1 VRRSVV
7 GMTNYR
13 TTSDDYSGRP
23 VAEDSWPTLKA
34 FRDGGCVSHE
44 KLPLEEGR
52 RRYTTPAAP
61 LQDAD
66 PAMTEYPV
74 EDCRVRVYDPRP
86 SAEQDAPT
94 SVILFLHGGGWALG
108 GFSSHHSLARRLC
121 VRSGL
126 PLVAVDYRLAPE
138 HRYPAAVE
146 DARAALRWL
155 VRRADVHGL
164 RVTGMSVAGDSA
176 GGNLAAVLAN
186 EATAGTVPGVEPMTL
201 DAQVL
206 LYPVT
211 DLTDDHM
218 TGGASYRRIT
228 EGFPLTAAT
237 MRWFGDLY
245 IDHGPVRRA
254 ADASPMYADLPAGL
268 PPTFLVSM
276 DNDPLADDGVG
287 YAAKLAAAG
296 TPLRHDHLVGYPHG
310 VFTAARAVPT
320 AEHYVNLAADFL
332 AEHADGA
339 RSDPRYR
346 QGSCAP
352 GDARPQ

>member
-1 VRRSVV
+1 
-7 GMTNYR
+7 MPNYR

-23 VAEDSWPTLKA
+23 VAEDSWPALQA

-44 KLPLEEGR
+44 KLPVAEGR
-52 RRYTTPAAP
+52 RRYTTPATP
-61 LQDAD
+61 LEDAD
-66 PAMTEYPV
+66 PTMTDHPV
-74 EDCRVRVYDPRP
+74 EHCRVRVYDPRP
-86 SAEQDAPT
+86 EDTRTAPT
-94 SVILFLHGGGWALG
+94 PVILFLHGGGWVLG

-138 HRYPAAVE
+138 HPYPAAVE

-155 VRRADVHGL
+155 VNSTDVHGL
-164 RVTGMSVAGDSA
+164 PVTGVSVAGDSA

-186 EATAGTVPGVEPMTL
+186 EATAGTVPGVDALTL

-218 TGGASYRRIT
+218 AEGASYRRIT
-228 EGFPLTAAT
+228 AGFPLTAAT
-237 MRWFGDLY
+237 MHWFGDLY
-245 IDHGPVRRA
+245 IAHGEVRRNP
-254 ADASPMYADLPAGL
+254 DVSPMYADLPAGL

-276 DNDPLADDGVG
+276 DNDPLSDDGTA

-310 VFTAARAVPT
+310 IFTAARAVPT
-320 AEHYVNLAADFL
+320 AERYVNLAADFL
-332 AEHADGA
+332 AEHAG
-339 RSDPRYR
+339 
-346 QGSCAP
+346 
-352 GDARPQ
+352 RPV